1 MSEELIALNRWRL
14 VLGKYAKENID
25 FSGDSFSYSE
35 MSDLLE
41 YLYDREYGEERG
53 IREEGGQGG
62 QGPSSLTVPSW
73 ITKIRELFPKNTVE
87 ILEKHAL
94 EKYNMK
100 ELLTDKKVLEALQ
113 PNTELLKSILQMKH
127 MMKGEVLETARRIV
141 KEVAAEITR
150 KLENDV
156 KMAIMG
162 RVDKSKTGGVKS
174 ARNIDFKRTIGRN
187 LKNYDRVNNRLVVDK
202 VYFNAR
208 VKKYNPWNVIIAV
221 DESGSM
227 LNSVIHSA
235 VMAGI
240 FAKLPMLKTSL
251 VIFDTQVVDLTGY
264 IDDPVET
271 LMSVQLG
278 GGTDISRA
286 MQYCEQLIIS
296 PHRTMVVMVTDLY
309 EGGPYGQMYA
319 RAKSIV
325 ESGAKLIILTALDNE
340 ASASYD
346 KSAAAKMAALGAQ
359 VAAMT
364 PGGLAKWIAE
374 IIS

>member
-14 VLGKYAKENID
+14 ILGKYADQNIG
-25 FSGDSFSYSE
+25 FTEGSGRYSE

-53 IREEGGQGG
+53 IRDEDRQGG

-94 EKYNMK
+94 DKYNMK
-100 ELLTDKKVLEALQ
+100 ELLTDKKVLESLQ

-141 KEVAAEITR
+141 KAVAAEIT
-150 KLENDV
+150 KQLENDV
-156 KMAIMG
+156 KLTIMG
-162 RVDKSKTGGVKS
+162 KVDKTRTGGVKS
-174 ARNIDFKRTIGRN
+174 ARNIDFKRTIKSN
-187 LKNYDRVNNRLVVDK
+187 LKNYDTESKNLIVDK

-227 LNSVIHSA
+227 LSSVIHSA
-235 VMAGI
+235 IMAGI
-240 FAKLPMLKTSL
+240 FAKLPMLRTSL
-251 VIFDTQVVDLTGY
+251 VIFDTQVVDLTGFV
-264 IDDPVET
+264 DDPVET

-286 MQYCEQLIIS
+286 MQYCEQLIAS

-309 EGGPYGQMYA
+309 EGGPYGAMYA
-319 RAKSIV
+319 RAKSII

-340 ASASYD
+340 ASAAFD
-346 KSAAAKMAALGAQ
+346 RNAASKMAALGAQ

>member
-14 VLGKYAKENID
+14 ILGKYADQYIGFTEG
-25 FSGDSFSYSE
+25 SGRYSE

-53 IREEGGQGG
+53 IREEDRQGG

-94 EKYNMK
+94 DKYNMK
-100 ELLTDKKVLEALQ
+100 ELLTDKKVLESLQ
-113 PNTELLKSILQMKH
+113 PNAELLKSILQMKH
-127 MMKGEVLETARRIV
+127 MMKGEVLDTARRIV
-141 KEVAAEITR
+141 KEVAAEIAR
-150 KLENDV
+150 QLENDV
-156 KMAIMG
+156 KLTIMG
-162 RVDKSKTGGVKS
+162 KVDKTRTGGVKS
-174 ARNIDFKRTIGRN
+174 ARNIDFKRTIKSN
-187 LKNYDRVNNRLVVDK
+187 LKNFDTGSKSLIVDK

-227 LNSVIHSA
+227 LSSVIHSA

-240 FAKLPMLKTSL
+240 FAKLPMLRTSL
-251 VIFDTQVVDLTGY
+251 VIFDTQVVDLTGFV
-264 IDDPVET
+264 DDPVET

-286 MQYCEQLIIS
+286 MQYCEQLIVS

-309 EGGPYGQMYA
+309 EGGPYGAMYA
-319 RAKSIV
+319 RAKSII

-340 ASASYD
+340 ASAAFD
-346 KSAAAKMAALGAQ
+346 KNAASKMAALGAQ

>member
-14 VLGKYAKENID
+14 ILGKYADQNIG
-25 FSGDSFSYSE
+25 FTEGSGRYSE

-53 IREEGGQGG
+53 IRDEDRQGG

-94 EKYNMK
+94 DKYNMK
-100 ELLTDKKVLEALQ
+100 ELLTDKKVLESLQ

-127 MMKGEVLETARRIV
+127 MMKGEVLDTARRIV
-141 KEVAAEITR
+141 KAVAAEIT
-150 KLENDV
+150 KQLENDV
-156 KMAIMG
+156 KLTIMG
-162 RVDKSKTGGVKS
+162 KVDKTRTGGVKS
-174 ARNIDFKRTIGRN
+174 ARNIDFKRTIKSN
-187 LKNYDRVNNRLVVDK
+187 LKNYDTESKNLIVDK

-227 LNSVIHSA
+227 LSSVIHSA
-235 VMAGI
+235 IMAGI
-240 FAKLPMLKTSL
+240 FAKLPMLRTSL
-251 VIFDTQVVDLTGY
+251 VIFDTQVVDLTGFV
-264 IDDPVET
+264 DDPVET

-286 MQYCEQLIIS
+286 MQYCEQLIAS

-309 EGGPYGQMYA
+309 EGGPYGAMYA
-319 RAKSIV
+319 RAKSII

-340 ASASYD
+340 ASAAFD
-346 KSAAAKMAALGAQ
+346 RNAASKMAALGAQ